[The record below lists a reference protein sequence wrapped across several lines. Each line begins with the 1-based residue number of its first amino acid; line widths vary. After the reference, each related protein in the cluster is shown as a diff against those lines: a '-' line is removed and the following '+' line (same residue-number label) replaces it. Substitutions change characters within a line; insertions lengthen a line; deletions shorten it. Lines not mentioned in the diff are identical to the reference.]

1 MGVESGRHVVNHYFW
16 GEAAMIS
23 ENKELQSILD
33 RLIAEYHP
41 QRVIMF
47 GSHAW
52 GTPHEDSDVDLFIV
66 KDTAQRFLER
76 CFEVRQLLTPVRQEL
91 PLDIIVM
98 TPQEIERRKTAGD
111 PFITQILEEGTLLY
125 EAA

>member
-1 MGVESGRHVVNHYFW
+1 
-16 GEAAMIS
+16 MIS